1 VHIEGGQSELSMSW
15 SKVGWN
21 IWRLDGM
28 AVEIIDV
35 IVVPFIIKLNGSVV
49 SWNAIL
55 LRKSVRGSCW
65 LLLICLF

>member
-1 VHIEGGQSELSMSW
+1 V
-15 SKVGWN
+15 
-21 IWRLDGM
+21 
-28 AVEIIDV
+28 AVEIIDI
-35 IVVPFIIKLNGSVV
+35 IVVAFIIKLNGSVV